1 VHVLVATDGSQY
13 GVRAAQHGI
22 ELLGRPGRVTLL
34 RVLTHVPEEDLDEEG
49 ESLYTPEQLEWHW
62 KTEIGEAELARTSD
76 AAGGVRVDE
85 RIEAGDV
92 ARTVCNVAQE
102 LHVDAIVVGMRN
114 RSRLVR
120 LFAHS
125 VSENVVR
132 HAPCPVLV
140 VPETRA
146 TPRGVTPEK

>member
-1 VHVLVATDGSQY
+1 VHVLVATDGTPY
-13 GVRAAQHGI
+13 GVRAAQHGTQ
-22 ELLGRPGRVTLL
+22 LLGRPGRVTLL

-49 ESLYTPEQLEWHW
+49 ESLYSPQQLAWRW
-62 KTEIGEAELARTSD
+62 KAEIGEAELAQTAG
-76 AAGGVRVDE
+76 AAGGAHVDQ

-92 ARTVCNVAQE
+92 ARTVCDVARE
-102 LHVDAIVVGMRN
+102 LGVDVIVVGL
-114 RSRLVR
+114 RSRSRVVR

-140 VPETRA
+140 VPEPRA
-146 TPRGVTPEK
+146 VR